1 MNFRKGILAAATA
14 VAVATSGVAAAEAA
28 ETTPTTTSK
37 SASTTTSTPAPAAKK
52 TTSKSAPTVKKTP
65 SKPTPKDQSSDE
77 GSSSV
82 KDMSPAEI
90 RDWIAVFTAVI
101 GALGTLFAF
110 LDKYLRK

>member
-28 ETTPTTTSK
+28 ETTKATTTTP
-37 SASTTTSTPAPAAKK
+37 APTTSTPAP
-52 TTSKSAPTVKKTP
+52 TVKKTTT
-65 SKPTPKDQSSDE
+65 KPAPKDQSSDE
-77 GSSSV
+77 GSSV
-82 KDMSPAEI
+82 NDMSPAEI